1 MSKRKDG
8 QARAKYTLEFKLKA
22 LRLVIGSQT
31 VPVTDKVLGVPVQT
45 LGNWVRLSE
54 KRQLERTGDKP
65 VSVEQMEPT
74 HRTKYKAIPV
84 EKKPVRYEV
93 TALLIIIKPVAVQPH
108 KVVMPARF
116 QTLTPT
122 LRSAAAA
129 TSTQPTK

>member
-22 LRLVIGSQT
+22 LRLLIGDQT

-54 KRQLERTGDKP
+54 KRQLERAGDKP
-65 VSVEQMEPT
+65 VSVEQMELT

-84 EKKPVRYEV
+84 EKKPIRDEV
-93 TALLIIIKPVAVQPH
+93 TALLIINKPVAMQPH

-116 QTLTPT
+116 SDPDSDFAL
-122 LRSAAAA
+122 
-129 TSTQPTK
+129 